1 MPIWAPALTAA
12 GFTQADVHSAF
23 HTIIYDAPGP
33 GVPAPRRAAGRHHP
47 GPASR
52 SSRTSSRLATSSS
65 PWAWPGSRSLPSC
78 ATPTSRATQHPRSSS
93 TASRPGR
100 WPGSPTIGWPGA
112 ARLPRSVEAT
122 VRGSP
127 IQAETGL
134 TAGLAEASALER
146 ALVLGGRGVRLASP
160 ALAPL
165 PTEFEPAPG
174 VERRA
179 RPSVVRAPANGPAS
193 SAGSAAIRTSGSRS
207 TAPSRPCGSASSS
220 ACSATGSTR
229 SRSRP

>member
-1 MPIWAPALTAA
+1 MA
-12 GFTQADVHSAF
+12 
-23 HTIIYDAPGP
+23 
-33 GVPAPRRAAGRHHP
+33 
-47 GPASR
+47 
-52 SSRTSSRLATSSS
+52 
-65 PWAWPGSRSLPSC
+65 
-78 ATPTSRATQHPRSSS
+78 
-93 TASRPGR
+93 
-100 WPGSPTIGWPGA
+100 GA

-160 ALAPL
+160 ALGPL

-179 RPSVVRAPANGPAS
+179 RPIGRARGPASEPGS
-193 SAGSAAIRTSGSRS
+193 SAGSAAIRTSGSPS
-207 TAPSRPCGSASSS
+207 TAPSRPCGWASSS